1 MEARFIS
8 ILRSAHYAW
17 TEGGGLSWGDGGGEP
32 DPDEPDDTPDPGGDP
47 DDEPGGGGTT
57 F

>member
-1 MEARFIS
+1 MEAHFIS
-8 ILRSAHYAW
+8 ILRSAQYSW
-17 TEGGGLSWGDGGGEP
+17 KDGGGLSWGDGGGEP